1 MTGRKRILFVEQN
14 TDGTIG
20 GSHHSLLLLVKHLDR
35 REYEPCVAF
44 YQAHALVDE
53 YRKYAPVVLL
63 SHRTPVLF
71 GHGRRPGLL
80 TAAAHGV
87 RKAVN
92 LSRTTA
98 SAVERMAQV
107 FGSIRPDVIHLNN
120 TVLSG
125 PSWPIVAR
133 LTRTP
138 LVAHQ
143 RGFAPPPWY
152 VGGFDRVICISREV
166 HSDFV
171 KRAPKMAGRAVQ
183 IYNGIE
189 TETFVQEARRQDP
202 ALIRESFGVGSQEY
216 LIGLVGNFQ
225 AWKGQDVLIRALPR
239 LKTDR
244 PWRCLFI
251 GDTPVGENH
260 ARYHAALVRSVQ
272 DLGLSGQVTFTG
284 YRADV
289 GAIVNALDVLVHTSI
304 SPEPLGRVILE
315 GMALEKPVIATR
327 HGGPMEIIE
336 SGRSG
341 FLVPPGDP
349 DALAACLTQVL
360 ASPALRTSVGRTA
373 KDRVMSKFSVAQY
386 VAQVQEI
393 YRSVLKGE
401 AERSTPLAGEE
412 TL

>member
-1 MTGRKRILFVEQN
+1 MTGRKRILLIEQN

-35 REYEPCVAF
+35 RAYEPYVAF
-44 YQAHALVDE
+44 YERHALLDE

-63 SHRTPVLF
+63 PHRTPLLY
-71 GHGRRPGLL
+71 GHGRKPGLL
-80 TAAAHGV
+80 TAATLGF
-87 RKAVN
+87 RKAIN
-92 LSRTTA
+92 FSRSTA
-98 SAVERMAQV
+98 SAIDRMAQV
-107 FGSIRPDVIHLNN
+107 FGFIRPDVIHLNN
-120 TVLSG
+120 SVLSG
-125 PSWPIVAR
+125 PSWPVVAK

-138 LVAHQ
+138 LVVHQ
-143 RGFAPPPWY
+143 RGFGPPPWY
-152 VGGFDRVICISREV
+152 VGGFDRVICISKQV
-166 HSDFV
+166 HEDFIS
-171 KRAPKMAGRAVQ
+171 RAPKMAERAVQ

-189 TETFVQEARRQDP
+189 TETFVQEARRKDT
-202 ALIRESFGVGSQEY
+202 ASIRQSFGVGPQDY

-244 PWRCLFI
+244 PWRCLLI

-260 ARYHAALVRSVQ
+260 TRYHAALVQSVRE
-272 DLGLSGQVTFTG
+272 LGLSGQVTFTG

-327 HGGPMEIIE
+327 HGGPLEIIE
-336 SGRSG
+336 SGISG
-341 FLVPPGDP
+341 FLVTPGDP
-349 DALAACLTQVL
+349 DALTACLMQLL
-360 ASPALRTSVGRTA
+360 ASSELRTSVGRAA
-373 KDRVMSKFSVAQY
+373 KDRVMSKFSVARY
-386 VAQVQEI
+386 VEQVQEV
-393 YRSVLKGE
+393 YRTVLNDE
-401 AERSTPLAGEE
+401 PERSTPFAGEE